1 MSIKLAAIGFA
12 MSAAAA
18 VMASAQAGQPPVN
31 LAVDK
36 GLWQL
41 TTHAQVS
48 GVLPPQLQQQ
58 LQSMPAAE
66 RAKIQAAMQ
75 SAMAAAQREHV
86 FKECMTAK
94 RLSRGFGGGDP
105 SAQCKSTLVRN
116 TRSNFE
122 YHKVCTPP
130 NGEGHTETARF
141 HRLDSHHV
149 SGTVD
154 VVQTGG
160 GHAMKVH
167 ETVDGKWLGSS
178 CGDVKDTQVVK

>member
-1 MSIKLAAIGFA
+1 MSIKLAAIGVA
-12 MSAAAA
+12 LSAASA
-18 VMASAQAGQPPVN
+18 VMASAQADQPVN

-58 LQSMPAAE
+58 LQSMPPAE
-66 RAKIQAAMQ
+66 RARIQAAMQ

-94 RLSRGFGGGDP
+94 RLSHGFGAGDQ
-105 SAQCKSTLVRN
+105 SSQCESKLVSN
-116 TRSNFE
+116 TRTDFE
-122 YHKVCTPP
+122 YHKVCTAQ
-130 NGEGHTETARF
+130 NGAGHTETARF
-141 HRLDSHHV
+141 HMVDPHHV
-149 SGTVD
+149 AGTVD

-160 GHAMKVH
+160 GHAMTVH
-167 ETVDGKWLGSS
+167 ETVDGRWLGSS
-178 CGDVKDTQVVK
+178 CGAVKGTQVVK

>member
-1 MSIKLAAIGFA
+1 MSSKRAAIGFA

-18 VMASAQAGQPPVN
+18 VMAAAQAGQPPVN

-75 SAMAAAQREHV
+75 SAMTAAQREHV
-86 FKECMTAK
+86 FKECMTAR
-94 RLSRGFGGGDP
+94 RLSRGFGSGDQ
-105 SAQCKSTLVRN
+105 SAQCKSTLVSN
-116 TRSNFE
+116 TRNDFE
-122 YHKVCTPP
+122 YHRVCTLP
-130 NGEGHTETARF
+130 NGQGHTETARF
-141 HRLDSHHV
+141 HRLDPHHV

-160 GHAMKVH
+160 GHAMTVH
-167 ETVDGKWLGSS
+167 EAVDGKWLGSS
-178 CGDVKDTQVVK
+178 CGGVKGTQVVK